1 MIKSAIFRPSNTKR
15 IVFFL
20 LIDVIVSYFTLILS
34 YDLRFS
40 FQVPLEF
47 SKEVALVFCAL
58 IALKVCALWIFKV
71 YLVPWRFFGLS

>member
-1 MIKSAIFRPSNTKR
+1 MVKSAIFRTSNTKR